1 MDSRANVARADP
13 ASQEP
18 TMQTQRRT
26 PTPSVQSDKNGS
38 AQTPRR
44 SERRSAPVELD
55 ARQLRQVAGGTSLPA
70 KTW

>member
-1 MDSRANVARADP
+1 
-13 ASQEP
+13 
-18 TMQTQRRT
+18 MQTQRRT
-26 PTPSVQSDKNGS
+26 PTPTVQTEKNGS